1 MNIKYV
7 NLADILDD
15 AAERKATV
23 SLNGDDYWVKR
34 DTRPYNNGWDLQAR
48 KKDSWF
54 FIHRAEWR
62 EEMEWMEITEVEYTG

>member
-7 NLADILDD
+7 NLAEILDD
-15 AAERKATV
+15 AAEQKETV
-23 SLNGDDYWVKR
+23 NLNGVDYWVKR

-48 KKDSWF
+48 KGSSWM

-62 EEMEWMEITEVEYTG
+62 EEMEWWEITEVEFIG